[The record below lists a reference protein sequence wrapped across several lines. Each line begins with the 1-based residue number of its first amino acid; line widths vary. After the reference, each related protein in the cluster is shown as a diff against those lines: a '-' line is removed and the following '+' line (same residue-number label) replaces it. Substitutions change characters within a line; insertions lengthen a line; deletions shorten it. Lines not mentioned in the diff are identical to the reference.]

1 MDAPIQVPTDSEA
14 SIPSLL
20 TTLNQQDEERHRRSG
35 YAVLREVSREC
46 HEERHR
52 RSGYPVLREVSRDG
66 HDELIHLRGPIPSHY
81 LKQVAQ
87 AVVGKI
93 EGGRLIINHIEVVAP
108 TGGNSIGHRLRR
120 ATTTGGRPY

>member
-1 MDAPIQVPTDSEA
+1 MDAPLPVPTDSEA
-14 SIPSLL
+14 SSTSLL
-20 TTLNQQDEERHRRSG
+20 TTLNQQG
-35 YAVLREVSREC
+35 
-46 HEERHR
+46 EERHR

-81 LKQVAQ
+81 LKQIAQ

-93 EGGRLIINHIEVVAP
+93 EGGRLIINHIEGVDP
-108 TGGNSIGHRLRR
+108 TGGKSIGHRLRC